1 MSKGG
6 GGGPTHTTSDVTQSN
21 LPEYA
26 RPYYQDLMARAGYE
40 SAVPYTP
47 YAGSRLAM
55 FSPQEQTAM
64 DRISALGVSGTGP
77 ELDTQA
83 MIAGQVGS
91 GNPYADSMLNAT
103 RYAQSVPLSYGGR
116 MNYGQ
121 LQPYMSPYQQ
131 AVVDVE
137 KREATRQ
144 SDMMGRDVG
153 LQAAGAGS
161 LGGYREALMQSE
173 RERNLGQQ
181 LGDIQTRGSQSA
193 YEAARQAYEADRAA
207 RFSAEQY
214 NAALMQRGAELG
226 QSAYGQIM
234 SGDQQRL
241 AAAGMLGDVAAQR
254 QMMELERL
262 NAMMGTG
269 AQQRDLYQ
277 RSLDVGYQD
286 FLRQQAFP
294 REQLQFYS
302 GLLQGVPVQPGTTT
316 ASYGQAPSFGQQALG
331 AGIAGLGLY
340 NQLQRGAG

>member
-47 YAGSRLAM
+47 FAGSRLAM

-77 ELDTQA
+77 ELDAQA
-83 MIAGQVGS
+83 MIAGQVGA
-91 GNPYADSMLNAT
+91 GNPYVDSMLNAT

-153 LQAAGAGS
+153 LQAAGAGG

-226 QSAYGQIM
+226 QSAYGLVM

-241 AAAGMLGDVAAQR
+241 AAAGMMGDVAAQR
-254 QMMELERL
+254 QLMELERL
-262 NAMMGTG
+262 NAMMGVG

-302 GLLQGVPVQPGTTT
+302 GLLQGVPVTPGTTKAT
-316 ASYGQAPSFGQQALG
+316 YGQMPTTGQQVLG

>member
-1 MSKGG
+1 
-6 GGGPTHTTSDVTQSN
+6 
-21 LPEYA
+21 
-26 RPYYQDLMARAGYE
+26 
-40 SAVPYTP
+40 
-47 YAGSRLAM
+47 
-55 FSPQEQTAM
+55 
-64 DRISALGVSGTGP
+64 
-77 ELDTQA
+77 
-83 MIAGQVGS
+83 VGA
-91 GNPYADSMLNAT
+91 GNPYVDSMLNAT
-103 RYAQSVPLSYGGR
+103 RYAQSVPLSYGGT
-116 MNYGQ
+116 MSYGQ

-131 AVVDVE
+131 AVVDTE
-137 KREATRQ
+137 KREAKRQ
-144 SDMMGRDVG
+144 SDIMGADIG
-153 LQAAGAGS
+153 LKAAGAGS

-226 QSAYGQIM
+226 QSAYGQVM

-241 AAAGMLGDVAAQR
+241 AAAGMMGDVAAQR
-254 QMMELERL
+254 QLMELERL
-262 NAMMGTG
+262 NAMMGVG

-302 GLLQGVPVQPGTTT
+302 GLLQGVPVTPGSTT

>member
-77 ELDTQA
+77 ELDAQA
-83 MIAGQVGS
+83 MIAGQVGA
-91 GNPYADSMLNAT
+91 GNPYVDSMLNAT

-153 LQAAGAGS
+153 LQAAGAGG

-207 RFSAEQY
+207 RFASEQY

-226 QSAYGQIM
+226 QSAYGQVM

-241 AAAGMLGDVAAQR
+241 AAAGMMGDVAAQR

-262 NAMMGTG
+262 NTMMGVG

-302 GLLQGVPVQPGTTT
+302 GLLQGVPVTPGTTKAT
-316 ASYGQAPSFGQQALG
+316 YGQMPSTGQQVLG

>member
-47 YAGSRLAM
+47 FAGSRLAM

-77 ELDTQA
+77 ELDAQA
-83 MIAGQVGS
+83 MIAGQVGA
-91 GNPYADSMLNAT
+91 GNPYVDSMLNAT

-153 LQAAGAGS
+153 LQAAGAGG

-226 QSAYGQIM
+226 QSAYGQVM

-241 AAAGMLGDVAAQR
+241 AAAGMMGDVAAQR

-302 GLLQGVPVQPGTTT
+302 GLLQGVPVTPGSTT

>member
-1 MSKGG
+1 
-6 GGGPTHTTSDVTQSN
+6 
-21 LPEYA
+21 
-26 RPYYQDLMARAGYE
+26 
-40 SAVPYTP
+40 
-47 YAGSRLAM
+47 
-55 FSPQEQTAM
+55 
-64 DRISALGVSGTGP
+64 
-77 ELDTQA
+77 
-83 MIAGQVGS
+83 
-91 GNPYADSMLNAT
+91 
-103 RYAQSVPLSYGGR
+103 
-116 MNYGQ
+116 MNYDQ

-131 AVVDVE
+131 AVVDTE

-302 GLLQGVPVQPGTTT
+302 GLLQGVPVTPGTTKAT
-316 ASYGQAPSFGQQALG
+316 YGQMPTTGQQALG

-340 NQLQRGAG
+340 NQLQRGTA

>member
-77 ELDTQA
+77 ELDAQA
-83 MIAGQVGS
+83 MIAGQVGA
-91 GNPYADSMLNAT
+91 GNPYVDSMLNAT

-153 LQAAGAGS
+153 LQAAGAGG

-226 QSAYGQIM
+226 QSAYGQVM

-241 AAAGMLGDVAAQR
+241 AAAGMMGDVAAQR
-254 QMMELERL
+254 QLMELERL
-262 NAMMGTG
+262 NAMMGVG

-302 GLLQGVPVQPGTTT
+302 GLLQGVPVTPGTTKAT
-316 ASYGQAPSFGQQALG
+316 YGQMPTTGQQVLG